1 MDKEKI
7 YQLALS
13 FVPGI
18 GSVLSKQLVSY
29 CGSAEAVFNSSKSKL
44 NKIPRIGNVVAQAI
58 HKNKLITE
66 AEEEIEKAAKNNID
80 ILFYTD
86 KKYPQN
92 LKKIYDAP
100 SILYVQGNVDLNNQ
114 KIVGI
119 VGTRK
124 ATDYGKEVVEKIIKE
139 LAIHNPLIVS
149 GLAYGIDI
157 HAHKF
162 ALKHNLPTVGIMGSG
177 IDKIYPKL
185 HQKTVSEMVEN
196 DGGIMTE
203 YKLGTDANP
212 KNFPAR
218 NRIIAGLS
226 DALIVVEAAARGGA
240 LITANIADT
249 YNKDIFA
256 IPGNLDSKYSEGC
269 NKLIS
274 RHRANI
280 YTDIKNFEEIMGWE
294 TDGVSKN
301 MSKKNFSI
309 NKENCS
315 EEEIKVLEIMESGSK
330 EMLIDELCWLSHTPV
345 NKIGA
350 LLLTL
355 EFKGLVKSLPGKK
368 FKLNII

>member
-1 MDKEKI
+1 MDKEKV

-18 GSVLSKQLVSY
+18 GSILSKQLVSY

-44 NKIPRIGNVVAQAI
+44 NKIPRIGNVAAQAI
-58 HKNKLITE
+58 HKSKLISE
-66 AEEEIEKAAKNNID
+66 AEKEIEKAAKNGID

-100 SILYVQGNVDLNNQ
+100 SILYVQGGVDLNNR

-124 ATDYGKEVVEKIIKE
+124 ATDYGKEVVDKIIEK
-139 LAIHNPLIVS
+139 LSIHNPLIVS

-157 HAHKF
+157 HAHRSS
-162 ALKHNLPTVGIMGSG
+162 LKKGLPTVGIMGNG

-185 HQKTVSEMVEN
+185 HQKTVAEMIKTN
-196 DGGIMTE
+196 GGIMTE
-203 YKLGTDANP
+203 YRLGTDANP

-226 DALIVVEAAARGGA
+226 DALIVVEAAAKGGA

-256 IPGNLDSKYSEGC
+256 IPGNLNSKYSEGC

-294 TDGVSKN
+294 GEDISKT
-301 MSKKNFSI
+301 MSKKNFTI
-309 NKENCS
+309 NKENCN
-315 EEEIKVLEIMESGSK
+315 EEEVKILEIMESASR
-330 EMLIDELCWLSHTPV
+330 EILIDELCWLSHTPV

-368 FKLNII
+368 FKLNIV